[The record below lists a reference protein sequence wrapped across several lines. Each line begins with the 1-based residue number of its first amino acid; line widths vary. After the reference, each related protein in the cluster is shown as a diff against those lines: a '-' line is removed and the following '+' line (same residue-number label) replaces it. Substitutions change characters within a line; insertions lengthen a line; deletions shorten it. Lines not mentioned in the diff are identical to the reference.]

1 MVRVLLVAIAINFVL
16 GLFPTFAQA
25 AVDCSTWC
33 RTNRCMPGNA
43 FGNCQQRCVD
53 ACEAK
58 QKSKK

>member
-1 MVRVLLVAIAINFVL
+1 MVRTLLTATVISFVL

-25 AVDCSTWC
+25 AVDCTTWC
-33 RTNRCMPGNA
+33 RTNRCMQGTNW
-43 FGNCQQRCVD
+43 GNCMPRCVD